1 MAEEKKENQKQ
12 QENNDDVIKTIVA
25 EYDKKIADLE
35 EQHKQEIEQ
44 VRKEEHEKS
53 VQTIKAIMSGR
64 KVETTE
70 NPAPEKE
77 VSYEEQLIIDTRKKL
92 GMKGE
97 K

>member
-1 MAEEKKENQKQ
+1 MAEEKKEKQEQ
-12 QENNDDVIKTIVA
+12 QEDEVIKTIVA

-35 EQHKQEIEQ
+35 EQHKKEIDQ